1 MKSSLLWGNRPVMF
15 SSNKLVK
22 IEIRRCECIHR
33 WFRVCHKI
41 NHVRIKEKP
50 ALLGQFQTVKGFWP
64 RIIAFI
70 SFIWHTSHK
79 TWKIYGKSQGSWL
92 FFQVVV
98 SSPTGKHFTV
108 LRLKTLFLQLRDF
121 QNIGA
126 RLWQHEFHWREL
138 WGNGWWM
145 DQGDSTNC
153 IIPI

>member
-1 MKSSLLWGNRPVMF
+1 MNSSLFWGNWPVMF
-15 SSNKLVK
+15 SSEKLVK
-22 IEIRRCECIHR
+22 IAMRRCECIHR
-33 WFRVCHKI
+33 WFRVCHKK
-41 NHVRIKEKP
+41 NMSVLKKKQLSLDNSKLSKVFDL
-50 ALLGQFQTVKGFWP
+50 ALLHLYHLYIHPIKPGNSTENLEAAG
-64 RIIAFI
+64 
-70 SFIWHTSHK
+70 
-79 TWKIYGKSQGSWL
+79 Y